1 MENRQGW
8 VVVAAGA
15 LMTCVSIGTMFSL
28 TVFLQPISTDTG
40 WTRAGVSAAMTID
53 FLAMG
58 LAAFV
63 WGALSDRY
71 GARPVVLAG
80 AVLQGFGLILASRAG
95 SLLEFQLAFGL
106 VVGIAAGSFY
116 APMMAV
122 ASQWFRRN
130 ASLAV
135 ALVSAGM
142 GVAPLT
148 VSPFARALITAYDWR
163 TAMLVVG
170 LVTWA
175 LLIPATFLVR
185 QPPPAMPAE
194 TSGARADAD
203 ADFTVGQALRTPQFV
218 ALALT
223 HFACCAAHSGPIF
236 HMVTYAMG
244 CGIAAMAAVSVYS
257 VAGVSGLGG
266 RLLLGVLADR
276 FGARPILTIGLMVQ
290 ALGAGAY
297 VFVGSLGEFYALSVV
312 FGIAYGGVMPL
323 YAILVRDYFGARI
336 MGTLFGAV
344 SMLAS
349 LGMALGP
356 WAGGWVFDTFDSYAW
371 LHIGSFAIGLGAV
384 AVALTARPPAT
395 PTPLVPRP
403 A

>member
-175 LLIPATFLVR
+175 LLIPATFLVP
-185 QPPPAMPAE
+185 QPPPALPAE

-266 RLLLGVLADR
+266 RLLLGCWPTV
-276 FGARPILTIGLMVQ
+276 
-290 ALGAGAY
+290 
-297 VFVGSLGEFYALSVV
+297 
-312 FGIAYGGVMPL
+312 
-323 YAILVRDYFGARI
+323 LVRGRFSRSA
-336 MGTLFGAV
+336 
-344 SMLAS
+344 
-349 LGMALGP
+349 
-356 WAGGWVFDTFDSYAW
+356 
-371 LHIGSFAIGLGAV
+371 
-384 AVALTARPPAT
+384 
-395 PTPLVPRP
+395 
-403 A
+403 